1 MSEELLIPL
10 DNIDTQDSIDNEYII
25 EIDKT
30 HYRRFIFT
38 TILSTIISLSYIF
51 IGYFYIPIYHSFILL
66 FTYFIKHNEKKYI
79 DIFLLSNT
87 IITVLDFIFIFLI
100 SPHMF
105 NYIISITVFTIQFI
119 SIVTIHNYKMRLVN
133 Q

>member
-1 MSEELLIPL
+1 MSNELLIPL
-10 DNIDTQDSIDNEYII
+10 DNIDREDNIEIRDNI

-38 TILSTIISLSYIF
+38 TILSTIISLSYSF
-51 IGYFYIPIYHSFILL
+51 IGYFYIPIYHISILL
-66 FTYFIKHNEKKYI
+66 FTYFIKHNDEKYI
-79 DIFLLSNT
+79 DIFLLTNI

-119 SIVTIHNYKMRLVN
+119 SLVTIHNYKMKLVN
-133 Q
+133 